1 MENSQWFDSPFEE
14 WPGRIQVPIVL
25 DAAQFVEWWEISRE
39 NEKDEDRPSELKIFE
54 ERFHLI
60 LGCEIEGLNWANLN
74 RDGSNLPSMAIA
86 MLVVAATQGPLSDA
100 RILPNLQTP
109 LKHT

>member
-1 MENSQWFDSPFEE
+1 MENTKWITSPLKE
-14 WPGRIQVPIVL
+14 WPGQIQVPIVL
-25 DAAQFVEWWEISRE
+25 DAAQFVEWWEKSRE
-39 NEKDEDRPSELKIFE
+39 MEKNDSRPSELKIFE

-86 MLVVAATQGPLSDA
+86 MFVIAATQEPLSHV
-100 RILPNLQTP
+100 RILPELPKP
-109 LKHT
+109 LKTT